1 MADDNWLQG
10 HRGDTVVVKFGGN
23 AMVDDALK
31 RDFAADVVALLRAG
45 IRPVVVHGG
54 GPQISAALQRAGIP
68 TEFRGGYRFTSTEA
82 IQVVHDVLADE
93 VSGELTALINAH
105 GDYATAVSGEH
116 ESLFSGRRRGVV
128 VDGQEVDL
136 GHVGDID
143 EVNPAPIVALLDA
156 GRIPVI
162 SSIAPDSAH
171 PGHSLNVNADA
182 AASAV
187 AIALRA
193 SWLLVLTDVAGLYR
207 DWPNRNSL
215 VTRIDT
221 LELQALLPTVTSG
234 MIPKVL
240 ACLDAVRGGVGH
252 AAIVDGTKSHALVRQ
267 PFGVGGTTVEP
278 AAS

>member
-1 MADDNWLQG
+1 
-10 HRGDTVVVKFGGN
+10 
-23 AMVDDALK
+23 
-31 RDFAADVVALLRAG
+31 
-45 IRPVVVHGG
+45 
-54 GPQISAALQRAGIP
+54 
-68 TEFRGGYRFTSTEA
+68 
-82 IQVVHDVLADE
+82 
-93 VSGELTALINAH
+93 ALINEH
-105 GDYATAVSGEH
+105 GDYAAALSGETGISGEH
-116 ESLFSGRRRGVV
+116 DSLFTGRRRGVV

-143 EVNPAPIVALLDA
+143 DVNPAPIIALLDA

-162 SSIAPDSAH
+162 SSIAPDRAH

-193 SWLLVLTDVAGLYR
+193 SWLLVLTDVPGLYR

-215 VTRIDT
+215 VSRIDT
-221 LELQALLPTVTSG
+221 LELRALLPTVTSG

-240 ACLDAVRGGVGH
+240 ACLDAVQGGVGH
-252 AAIVDGTKSHALVRQ
+252 AAIVDGTKSHALVRH

-278 AAS
+278 AQRGHRAQNS

>member
-1 MADDNWLQG
+1 MDDDNWLQD

-82 IQVVHDVLADE
+82 IQVVHDVLAEE

-105 GDYATAVSGEH
+105 GDYARAVSGEH
-116 ESLFSGRRRGVV
+116 ESLFTGRRRGVV
-128 VDGQEVDL
+128 VDGHEVDL

-143 EVNPAPIVALLDA
+143 EVNPAPILALLDS
-156 GRIPVI
+156 GRIPVV
-162 SSIAPDSAH
+162 SSIAPDRAH

-187 AIALRA
+187 AIALNA
-193 SWLLVLTDVAGLYR
+193 SWLLVLTDVPGLYR
-207 DWPNRNSL
+207 DWPNRESL
-215 VTRIDT
+215 VSRIDT

-240 ACLDAVRGGVGH
+240 ACLDAVRGGVGY
-252 AAIVDGTKSHALVRQ
+252 AAIVDGTQSHALVRL

-278 AAS
+278 AQR

>member
-93 VSGELTALINAH
+93 VSGELTALINEH
-105 GDYATAVSGEH
+105 GDFATAVSGDH

-143 EVNPAPIVALLDA
+143 EVNPAPVVALLDA

-193 SWLLVLTDVAGLYR
+193 SWLLVLTDVPGLYR
-207 DWPNRNSL
+207 DWPSRDSL

-234 MIPKVL
+234 MIPKLL
-240 ACLDAVRGGVGH
+240 ACLDAVQGGVGH
-252 AAIVDGTKSHALVRQ
+252 AAIIDGTKSHALVRE

-278 AAS
+278 AQR

>member
-1 MADDNWLQG
+1 MGDDNWLHD

-68 TEFRGGYRFTSTEA
+68 TEFRGGYRFTSTAA
-82 IQVVHDVLADE
+82 IRVVHDVLADE
-93 VSGELTALINAH
+93 VSGELTALINEH

-143 EVNPAPIVALLDA
+143 EVNPASVVALLDA

-193 SWLLVLTDVAGLYR
+193 SWLLVLTDVPGLYR
-207 DWPNRNSL
+207 NWPDRTSL
-215 VTRIDT
+215 VSRIDT
-221 LELQALLPTVTSG
+221 LELEALLPTVTSG

-252 AAIVDGTKSHALVRQ
+252 AAIVDGTKSHALVRL

-278 AAS
+278 ALH

>member
-1 MADDNWLQG
+1 MADNWLQD

-93 VSGELTALINAH
+93 VSGELTALINEH
-105 GDYATAVSGEH
+105 GDYATAISGEH
-116 ESLFSGRRRGVV
+116 EFLFTGRRRGVV

-143 EVNPAPIVALLDA
+143 EVNPAPVVALLDA

-193 SWLLVLTDVAGLYR
+193 SWLLVLTDVPGLYR
-207 DWPNRNSL
+207 DWPRRESL

-240 ACLDAVRGGVGH
+240 ACLDAVQGGVGH
-252 AAIVDGTKSHALVRQ
+252 AAIVDGTKSHALIRK
-267 PFGVGGTTVEP
+267 PFGVDGTTVEP
-278 AAS
+278 AQR

>member
-1 MADDNWLQG
+1 MADNWLQD

-31 RDFAADVVALLRAG
+31 RDFAADVVTLLRAG

-93 VSGELTALINAH
+93 VSGELTALINEH
-105 GDYATAVSGEH
+105 GDYATALSGEH
-116 ESLFSGRRRGVV
+116 ESLFTGRRRGVV

-143 EVNPAPIVALLDA
+143 EVNPAPVLALLDV

-171 PGHSLNVNADA
+171 PGHNLNINADA

-187 AIALRA
+187 AIALQA
-193 SWLLVLTDVAGLYR
+193 SWLLVLTDVPGLYR
-207 DWPNRNSL
+207 DWPRRESL

-240 ACLDAVRGGVGH
+240 ACLDAVQGGVGH
-252 AAIVDGTKSHALVRQ
+252 AAIVDGTKSHALVRK
-267 PFGVGGTTVEP
+267 PFGVDGTTVEP
-278 AAS
+278 AQR

>member
-1 MADDNWLQG
+1 MSNDDWLED

-82 IQVVHDVLADE
+82 IQVVHDVLAEE

-116 ESLFSGRRRGVV
+116 ESLFTGRRRGVV
-128 VDGQEVDL
+128 IDGHEVDL

-143 EVNPAPIVALLDA
+143 EVNPGAVIALLEA
-156 GRIPVI
+156 GRIPVV
-162 SSIAPDSAH
+162 SSIAPDRAH

-187 AIALRA
+187 AIALKA
-193 SWLLVLTDVAGLYR
+193 SWLLVLTDVPGLYR
-207 DWPNRNSL
+207 DWPGQNSL
-215 VTRIDT
+215 VSRIDT
-221 LELQALLPTVTSG
+221 LELQALLPTVTTG

-252 AAIVDGTKSHALVRQ
+252 AAIVDGTKSHSLVRL

-278 AAS
+278 AQR